1 MKENKID
8 NLGRIVIPSH
18 LRRELS
24 LTTDTP
30 LQICRIRDS
39 VLITP
44 MNKICALC
52 GDTITHKGIR
62 LCDACINKVKE
73 YKN

>member
-1 MKENKID
+1 MKEIKID

-24 LTTDTP
+24 LTTDTS
-30 LQICRIRDS
+30 LQICRVKDS

-44 MNKICALC
+44 INKICALC
-52 GDTITHKGIR
+52 GSAITHHKGIR
-62 LCDACINKVKE
+62 LCDNCINDVKK
-73 YKN
+73 Y